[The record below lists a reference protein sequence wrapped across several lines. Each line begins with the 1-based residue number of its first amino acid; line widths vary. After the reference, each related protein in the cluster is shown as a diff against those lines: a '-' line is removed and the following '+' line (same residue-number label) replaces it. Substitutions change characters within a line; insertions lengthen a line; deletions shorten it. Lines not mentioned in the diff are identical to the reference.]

1 MISEYT
7 RVYNDNEWDQL
18 VWACAAVCPILLGWS
33 WMGRTW
39 FKKWWNTWS
48 GLRWAGVSVSVF
60 QKLWRTVEGS
70 EVKWVVK
77 FGISVDL
84 VAWVGFEF
92 SWVLC

>member
-1 MISEYT
+1 MC
-7 RVYNDNEWDQL
+7 RV
-18 VWACAAVCPILLGWS
+18 
-33 WMGRTW
+33 
-39 FKKWWNTWS
+39 
-48 GLRWAGVSVSVF
+48 GVSISAF